1 MPITLRGPHALYN
14 AHVLLAESTFMRYDE
29 MDRKILACL
38 REDGRASFAEMA
50 ARLPLSAPAI
60 KRRVDRLVESG
71 AIRGFSARIDPQLLG
86 WTTEA
91 FVELHC
97 RNHTAPAEIAQML
110 SKHPEVVAAY
120 TISGDADALL
130 HLRAADIPAM
140 EAAIERIRTHPNA
153 ARTNSRIV
161 LSRLLDRQD

>member
-1 MPITLRGPHALYN
+1 
-14 AHVLLAESTFMRYDE
+14 MRLDE

-38 REDGRASFAEMA
+38 QEDGRASFAA
-50 ARLPLSAPAI
+50 LATRVPLSAPAL
-60 KRRVDRLVESG
+60 KRRVDRLVERG
-71 AIRGFSARIDPQLLG
+71 AIRGFTARVDPALLG

-97 RNHTAPAEIAQML
+97 RNHTAPAEIRQMV
-110 SKHPEVVAAY
+110 SAYPEVIAAY

-161 LSRLLDRQD
+161 LSRLLERKDGG